1 MRKYCIAVILV
12 LFFTVVTSH
21 AQDLT
26 ETEVVETMN
35 RAFELNKAE
44 KYDEALEAFL
54 LVGKNTEKQRAE
66 EERQVYVCSQIMVA
80 MCCELTGKYE
90 EGYLLAKK
98 LLQGKLTDEEKE
110 NAAYRSEERRV
121 GKEC

>member
-1 MRKYCIAVILV
+1 
-12 LFFTVVTSH
+12 
-21 AQDLT
+21 
-26 ETEVVETMN
+26 MN

-80 MCCELTGKYE
+80 MCCELTGM
-90 EGYLLAKK
+90 KK
-98 LLQGKLTDEEKE
+98 GICLPRSYFKE
-110 NAAYRSEERRV
+110 NSQMKRKRTRHTNMF
-121 GKEC
+121 

>member
-35 RAFELNKAE
+35 RALNSTRLRNMMKH
-44 KYDEALEAFL
+44 LRRSCL
-54 LVGKNTEKQRAE
+54 LVRILRNNVQR
-66 EERQVYVCSQIMVA
+66 
-80 MCCELTGKYE
+80 
-90 EGYLLAKK
+90 KK
-98 LLQGKLTDEEKE
+98 GRYMY
-110 NAAYRSEERRV
+110 AAR
-121 GKEC
+121 